1 MMLFCCKNKSEAEDI
16 LKILKR
22 EHKSLAYAIFFKIL
36 VIFLLRIVYKYNI
49 DRLKINKILSNIFNL

>member
-22 EHKSLAYAIFFKIL
+22 EHKSLAYAIFFKKYIL
-36 VIFLLRIVYKYNI
+36 AKF
-49 DRLKINKILSNIFNL
+49 